1 MRDRRS
7 RFVVLD
13 VTGVPSL
20 DTHTARTLVEI
31 VEAARLLGASVV
43 LTGVSG
49 ELAAALVN
57 LGVDP
62 SQLHTRADLRA
73 GVAWATHPR

>member
-1 MRDRRS
+1 MREHRARY
-7 RFVVLD
+7 VVLD
-13 VTGVPSL
+13 VTGVPAL
-20 DTHTARTLVEI
+20 DTHTARILVEI

-49 ELAAALVN
+49 ELAHALVN

-62 SQLHTRADLRA
+62 RQLMTRADLRA
-73 GVAWATHPR
+73 GVAWATSAR